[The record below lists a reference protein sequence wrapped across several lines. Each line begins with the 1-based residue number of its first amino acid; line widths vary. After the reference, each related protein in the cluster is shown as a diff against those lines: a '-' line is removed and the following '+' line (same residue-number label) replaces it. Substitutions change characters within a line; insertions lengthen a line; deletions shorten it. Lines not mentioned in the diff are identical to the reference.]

1 MTDSNTCRMW
11 SKKYEPASLDEI
23 VGHDDIIERLESFSR
38 TQSFPNLL
46 ISGPTG
52 VGKTVSAKCFAN
64 RLHGEYPDESVLYI
78 DDSLNGRGM
87 PIQDRASQFIRADS
101 RSHIPK
107 IVIIEHGETLV
118 DYQQD
123 ALRALLQRY
132 QQSARVIITCR
143 NSSEINQDLQSLCA
157 VFRFEPVKIDEMV
170 GYIKSVCNEE
180 DIRIEPAAI
189 DRIHNTADG
198 DVRKA
203 TNMLQAV
210 ASEKQGRVQ
219 LEDVTS
225 LLSHFPSETMSK
237 MISEAISGD
246 YDNAVEKLNL
256 ITSSGVSGEE
266 IISEI
271 YDIIHD
277 IDIEGE
283 LRTKITDKIGEAEYR
298 IQSGGDM
305 SIQISSLLAEI
316 ALMAEPDE
324 TQ

>member
-1 MTDSNTCRMW
+1 MW

-23 VGHDDIIERLESFSR
+23 VGHDRIIERLESFSR

-64 RLHGEYPDESVLYI
+64 RLHGESPDESVLYI

-101 RSHIPK
+101 RNHIPNLL
-107 IVIIEHGETLV
+107 IIEHGETLF
-118 DYQQD
+118 DDQQD
-123 ALRALLQRY
+123 ALRALLQQY
-132 QQSARVIITCR
+132 QQNACVIITCR
-143 NSSEINQDLQSLCA
+143 NSSEINQDLQSSCA

-170 GYIKSVCNEE
+170 EYIKFVCNKE
-180 DIRIEPAAI
+180 DIRIERAAL
-189 DRIHNTADG
+189 DRIYKIAGG

-219 LEDVTS
+219 VEDITS
-225 LLSHFPSETMSK
+225 LLSHLPSEIMSK
-237 MISEAISGD
+237 MISEAISSD

-256 ITSSGVSGEE
+256 ITSSGVSGEKLYQKYM
-266 IISEI
+266 ILYTILI
-271 YDIIHD
+271 
-277 IDIEGE
+277 
-283 LRTKITDKIGEAEYR
+283 
-298 IQSGGDM
+298 
-305 SIQISSLLAEI
+305 
-316 ALMAEPDE
+316 
-324 TQ
+324 